1 MTDSLT
7 QARACFLDGLAAF
20 ESGRLPEAARHFE
33 AALELAPGRPSVMLN
48 LGITRMRLGQPRQAM
63 NLLEQVTALEPEDP
77 AAWFHRAGAH
87 AQLGQLEASVAAW
100 DRLLALDPRA
110 VDAWV
115 HRGSALRELG
125 RLDAAADSFRR
136 ARALGGDATLLDYY
150 LAGSGA
156 TADGV
161 PQAAPR
167 DYVAQLFNEYADEFG
182 AHLVQALR
190 YEAPERLVT
199 ALPAPAAGHWKAVL
213 DLGCGT
219 GLVGALLRPSA
230 KHLVGLDLADGMVR
244 RAQSSG
250 HYDAVEH
257 ADLVPWLA
265 ATGQRFDL
273 VVAADVFIYV
283 GALEPV
289 FAGVRRVLSPRGV
302 LAFSVETPDA
312 ADGGGLVLL
321 PSLRYAHGEAY
332 VRNLAARHGLR
343 VLSAQAGPLREDQKR
358 PVAGQYWVLQ
368 GPAA

>member
-1 MTDSLT
+1 MNDSLN
-7 QARACFLDGLAAF
+7 QARACFLEGLAAF
-20 ESGRLPEAARHFE
+20 QADRLPEAARQFE
-33 AALELAPGRPSVMLN
+33 AALALAPGRPSVLLN
-48 LGITRMRLGQPRQAM
+48 LGITRLRLGRPDLAVG
-63 NLLEQVTALEPEDP
+63 LLEQATALEPQDK
-77 AAWFHRAGAH
+77 AAWFHRANAH
-87 AQLGQLEASVAAW
+87 AMLGQPGPALTAW
-100 DRLLALDPRA
+100 DRLLALDPQA
-110 VDAWV
+110 TEAWI
-115 HRGSALRELG
+115 HRGSLLRETGHLPE
-125 RLDAAADSFRR
+125 AADSFRR
-136 ARALGGDATLLDYY
+136 ARALGAQGPLLDYY
-150 LAGSGA
+150 LAGVGA
-156 TADGV
+156 TGEAV
-161 PQAAPR
+161 PEAAPR
-167 DYVAQLFNEYADEFG
+167 DYVAQLFNQYADEFG
-182 AHLVQALR
+182 DHLVQALR
-190 YEAPERLVT
+190 YEAPERLVA
-199 ALPAPAAGHWKAVL
+199 ALPAPPAGHWEAAL

-219 GLVGALLRPSA
+219 GLVGVLLRPA
-230 KHLVGLDLADGMVR
+230 ARRLVGLDLAEGMVR
-244 RAQSSG
+244 RALASG
-250 HYDAVEH
+250 HYDAVEQ